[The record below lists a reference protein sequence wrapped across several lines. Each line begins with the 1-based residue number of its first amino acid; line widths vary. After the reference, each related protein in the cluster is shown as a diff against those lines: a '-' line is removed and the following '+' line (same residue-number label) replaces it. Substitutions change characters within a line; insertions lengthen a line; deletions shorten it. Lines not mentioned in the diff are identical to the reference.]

1 MTVLALVGHIR
12 TLGKENISEGR
23 MAAVAGTGKHHK
35 IAVDLS
41 GKQNWMGFLP
51 MTGFSL

>member
-1 MTVLALVGHIR
+1 MTVFSLVGHIR
-12 TLGKENISEGR
+12 ALGKKNVSEGR
-23 MAAVAGTGKHHK
+23 MAAVVGTGKHHK

>member
-1 MTVLALVGHIR
+1 MAKIEDCPGFETF
-12 TLGKENISEGR
+12 GKGR